1 MKTSTQLAQECDYQD
16 YYETISKLHCESNKD
31 FYRNHIDNTEPEFW
45 IPIPG
50 LKKQEIV
57 LE

>member
-1 MKTSTQLAQECDYQD
+1 MKTSTQLAQEWDYQD

-31 FYRNHIDNTEPEFW
+31 FYRNHIDTTEPEFW

-50 LKKQEIV
+50 LKNRR
-57 LE
+57 LF